1 MQKNERSL
9 FSRLFFLY
17 YTFVLRMNNVND
29 RCLFIPYPLITARS
43 RSSSGQW
50 VQK

>member
-1 MQKNERSL
+1 MKKNERSL

-29 RCLFIPYPLITARS
+29 RCLNPYPPITARS
-43 RSSSGQW
+43 RSSGGQW